1 MLRYQLLGSTRLT
14 RIALPYLLDKG
25 RGKVVG
31 VDPGAEDEG
40 RPWFAPVRG
49 LCRDNGIPIG
59 RFPADHVLDLDPD
72 ADSAQGGS
80 LRVRLLAPPGS
91 RSADLNRSILEP
103 HRQPW
108 KVFSGPSE
116 SLYAFSLKEIP
127 FRSEEDAE
135 DRMLRATLC
144 GIEVLAEGLERM
156 LAGQSPTPLPSP
168 LIGGRWRPQESFV
181 LWEQPAARVIARIRA
196 AAGPW
201 GGARTSLGETTV
213 WLEDAALE
221 SESSEG
227 WLPGTIVST
236 QPDLVVATGQG
247 LVRIRRL
254 RPGYRPIRWAGEYAA
269 EVGATVG
276 YQLT

>member
-72 ADSAQGGS
+72 AESAQGGS

-254 RPGYRPIRWAGEYAA
+254 RPGYRPVRWAG
-269 EVGATVG
+269 
-276 YQLT
+276 

>member
-1 MLRYQLLGSTRLT
+1 MLRYQLVGSTRLT
-14 RIALPYLLDKG
+14 RIVLPYLLDKA

-31 VDPGAEDEG
+31 VDPGAEDES

-59 RFPADHVLDLDPD
+59 RFPTDHILDLDPD
-72 ADSAQGGS
+72 AESAQAGAI
-80 LRVRLLAPPGS
+80 RVRLLAPPGS

-103 HRQPW
+103 HRKPW
-108 KVFSGPSE
+108 QIFSGPSE
-116 SLYAFSLKEIP
+116 SLYSFSLKEIP
-127 FRSEEDAE
+127 FQSEEGAE

-144 GIEVLAEGLERM
+144 GVEVLAEGLERM
-156 LAGQSPTPLPSP
+156 LAGLDPTPLPSP

-201 GGARTSLGETTV
+201 GGARTALGETTV
-213 WLEDAALE
+213 WLEDAVLE

-247 LVRIRRL
+247 LVRIHRL
-254 RPGYRPIRWAGEYAA
+254 RPGYRPVRWAGEYAA